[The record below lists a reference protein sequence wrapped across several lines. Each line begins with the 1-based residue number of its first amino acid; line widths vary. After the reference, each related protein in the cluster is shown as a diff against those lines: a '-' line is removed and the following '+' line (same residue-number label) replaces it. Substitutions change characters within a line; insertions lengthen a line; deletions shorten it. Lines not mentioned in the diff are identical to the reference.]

1 MSQVSDPESRL
12 SEVLRL
18 ATLLS
23 EQVLDAQIMKRPVSE
38 DHLRSLL
45 EAALLLEE
53 HQYPLPPMLGQIM
66 DEIAAVRSQD
76 APLEAD
82 AEEGVEQNGAKGI
95 ARLLRP
101 FRGRR

>member
-1 MSQVSDPESRL
+1 MSQLPDRESRL

-23 EQVLDAQIMKRPVSE
+23 DQVLDAQIMKRSVPE
-38 DHLRSLL
+38 EQIRSLL

-53 HQYPLPPMLGQIM
+53 YEYPLPPMLGQIM
-66 DEIAAVRSQD
+66 DEISAAAGQTVPPEIDAQD
-76 APLEAD
+76 D
-82 AEEGVEQNGAKGI
+82 VEQRGAKGI

-101 FRGRR
+101 FQRRR